1 MSAVQRVFSM
11 IFISEAALKWQ
22 KAKLKDKKRRNRKKI
37 LRDLSQIRTS
47 LSCTIS
53 FGKYVWVIWQKNDC
67 STYFFLRN
75 WENGFGWSLEKSCSW
90 FLETNMLS
98 LIEIPRD
105 TSAVHMLVLWHH
117 PEYEIRLY
125 CWSSTCPRRKRDRLS
140 TLDRKVS
147 VQFPRLSSDRAVDY
161 RNIQLNLLV
170 CCHEKTNRCPISP
183 LAILRYVCN

>member
-1 MSAVQRVFSM
+1 
-11 IFISEAALKWQ
+11 
-22 KAKLKDKKRRNRKKI
+22 
-37 LRDLSQIRTS
+37 
-47 LSCTIS
+47 
-53 FGKYVWVIWQKNDC
+53 
-67 STYFFLRN
+67 
-75 WENGFGWSLEKSCSW
+75 
-90 FLETNMLS
+90 MLS

-183 LAILRYVCN
+183 LAILRYVCNQCRDRFEQGNAPGLSGRFWTDVVMIPPRSCQKHFVRPKAVIPSVQSYCLLPLFLFLLWKWTFFGPPLPMADS